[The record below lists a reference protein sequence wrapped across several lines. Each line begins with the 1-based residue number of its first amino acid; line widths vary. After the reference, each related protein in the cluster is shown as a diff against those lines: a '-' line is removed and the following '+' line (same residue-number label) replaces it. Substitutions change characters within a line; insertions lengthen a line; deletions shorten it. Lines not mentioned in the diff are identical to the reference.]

1 MPDGF
6 VRRLLRV
13 HGTQSMHRFTDPTPV
28 ESVVDVL
35 TVDIDNLDIEDGA
48 TPPPVVGLK
57 AALKLSF
64 RTADEPYARPFPR
77 NPTWAPDRRTLESGG
92 TVVYWINAPQDP
104 EVLLTGDIRGVLS
117 GTLLGGSTPNEIPL
131 TIGLVIGIKIRSQTY
146 QEVEG
151 QGWEPIEGSDI
162 LRAVT
167 RSPRWFYRGE
177 MRSGYTH
184 RMDVGLVLDIA
195 VDRQ

>member
-1 MPDGF
+1 M
-6 VRRLLRV
+6 
-13 HGTQSMHRFTDPTPV
+13 
-28 ESVVDVL
+28 
-35 TVDIDNLDIEDGA
+35 
-48 TPPPVVGLK
+48 
-57 AALKLSF
+57 
-64 RTADEPYARPFPR
+64 
-77 NPTWAPDRRTLESGG
+77 
-92 TVVYWINAPQDP
+92 
-104 EVLLTGDIRGVLS
+104 LS
-117 GTLLGGSTPNEIPL
+117 GTLLAGSTPNGIPL
-131 TIGLVIGIKIRSQTY
+131 TIGLVVGIKIRSQTY

-162 LRAVT
+162 LRTVA